1 MTTRRR
7 FLLAAG
13 AGAAGLSGLA
23 YLGPRVEAQAAER
36 AADSQLSAV
45 READGVTAVV
55 GPPGRFGQRRVVWS
69 TTAIGPLAAISFD
82 DGPMPEY
89 TPRILAALDRAGV
102 HATFLVMGHNAV
114 AHPEL
119 IREIVAAG
127 HEIGNHSWSHLDQTQ
142 ITQSQIR
149 EEIVRCTHEVEQL
162 IQRPLVGFRPPRG
175 ELTGQAVMVASE
187 LGHDVFMWSCTRG
200 PAGTSTV
207 PVVARSIGTT
217 VQAGDVLDLHDG
229 IGRGVFS
236 PGASFARD
244 LAARREVE
252 VRALPE
258 ALSRIADRGITLTS
272 VTDLLAHSSPEPLP
286 TWSAPGAPA
295 H

>member
-1 MTTRRR
+1 M
-7 FLLAAG
+7 LG
-13 AGAAGLSGLA
+13 GLA
-23 YLGPRVEAQAAER
+23 DVGRREPEQAAER
-36 AADSQLSAV
+36 ARNAQQSAV
-45 READGVTAVV
+45 READGVTAVI

-69 TTAIGPLAAISFD
+69 TTASGPLAAISFD

-102 HATFLVMGHNAV
+102 RATFFVMGHNAV

-119 IREIVAAG
+119 LRETVAAG

-142 ITQSQIR
+142 ISQPRIR

-175 ELTGQAVMVASE
+175 ELTGYAVMVASQ

-217 VQAGDVLDLHDG
+217 VEAGDVLDLHDG
-229 IGRGVFS
+229 LGRGVFS
-236 PGASFARD
+236 PGTSSTRD

-258 ALSRIADRGITLTS
+258 ALSRIADRGIELTS
-272 VTDLLAHSSPEPLP
+272 VTDLLARSVPEPLP
-286 TWSAPGAPA
+286 AWAGRTLPA